1 MFNNMEPIRLR
12 QTMLNVN
19 QKSLIL
25 IQMEDFINNSTWVD
39 TYTIKSTSNVL

>member
-1 MFNNMEPIRLR
+1 MEPIRQR

>member
-1 MFNNMEPIRLR
+1 MEPIGLR
-12 QTMLNVN
+12 QTILNVN

>member
-1 MFNNMEPIRLR
+1 MEPIRQR

-39 TYTIKSTSNVL
+39 TYTIKSTSNAL

>member
-1 MFNNMEPIRLR
+1 MEPIRLR

-25 IQMEDFINNSTWVD
+25 VQMEDFINNSTWVD

>member
-1 MFNNMEPIRLR
+1 MEPIRLR

>member
-1 MFNNMEPIRLR
+1 MEPIRLR
-12 QTMLNVN
+12 QTVLNVN